1 MSSHGAHLGIRD
13 KIKIYA
19 MPKAICNRP
28 FYFTR
33 KIGFGLSTFYTH
45 FHKWLTFNIVT
56 EALARHDQANFCI
69 SILQL
74 EYYLYVINAKFYYFR
89 NITYHLTWKFYQ
101 NHLLNNQRNR
111 PLKTKSSF
119 HLHFWYAIFSLHFH
133 TRYNGKYFYK

>member
-45 FHKWLTFNIVT
+45 FHKWLTFDIVT
-56 EALARHDQANFCI
+56 EALARHHEANFCI
-69 SILQL
+69 GIIQL

-89 NITYHLTWKFYQ
+89 YNISSNLEILSKPF
-101 NHLLNNQRNR
+101 
-111 PLKTKSSF
+111 TKQPKKPPSENEFFLSSSF
-119 HLHFWYAIFSLHFH
+119 LIRHIFITFSYTIQKKLFL
-133 TRYNGKYFYK
+133 

>member
-56 EALARHDQANFCI
+56 EALARHDQANFCFG
-69 SILQL
+69 ILQL
-74 EYYLYVINAKFYYFR
+74 KYYLYVINAKFYYFR
-89 NITYHLTWKFYQ
+89 YNISSNLEILSKPF
-101 NHLLNNQRNR
+101 
-111 PLKTKSSF
+111 TKQPKKPPSENECFLSSSF
-119 HLHFWYAIFSLHFH
+119 LICHITFSYTIQWELFL
-133 TRYNGKYFYK
+133 